1 MAWVNSEYAEEFAVV
16 AAWVSA
22 AAPWSVSVALGE
34 IEGGSLLQVHFPFLL
49 VRYLFGVDLPAPNP
63 LVLLPWEAVEFYAAA
78 PGPLPFAFWTVGA
91 AVLALAVLLSAAM
104 YLFEDRLDDA
114 PGDPVWVMGVLLAV
128 SALSFTAASLVFQF
142 GAPVEAVASTPFPGV
157 LVPVGVVFQF
167 LFAYVLL
174 GVDRERGRRPVSDP
188 DPE

>member
-104 YLFEDRLDDA
+104 YLFEDRLDGA